1 MATIHVKAAKTT
13 TDPEE
18 VVFDSEYAGIWKGQ
32 PNRVQVLGDGK
43 AVAVNGKHIQVKQ
56 ALKAGILV
64 EVRHGAKADEQ
75 LKADAPKADT

>member
-18 VVFDSEYAGIWKGQ
+18 IVFDSEYAGIWKGQ

-43 AVAVNGKHIQVKQ
+43 SVAVNGKHIQVKQ
-56 ALKAGILV
+56 ALASGLLV
-64 EVRHGAKADEQ
+64 EVKHGAKVEET
-75 LKADAPKADT
+75 KAETKSDK